1 MAKIIMTSDEL
12 VARLEALA
20 NKKTFYKNK
29 YPYNLGLVAPPKSQ
43 KEFVDCRKNK
53 RVNYNPFEAK
63 AQSFDCSNLVKALL
77 NGYDI
82 DKMEIGY
89 YQVVLSN
96 TGDCSEYKLLSQ
108 CTDISSDFSKLG
120 NQARLLYTNS
130 PNGHIGVYLG
140 KTVQGKYNVVEC
152 TCAKAI
158 GNGVKYSWVDS
169 DGTRRAQRGS
179 AAICK
184 WQKHGLMTPWV
195 SYSDTTQPSQP
206 AKVDVSKYPLL
217 FMVYDPKTKTYTT
230 RGSYVLK
237 LQQILVSKGY
247 DPKGCDSIFGP
258 GCDKAVRKFQKD
270 SGLVVDGKVGP
281 KTWDKLVN
289 G

>member
-1 MAKIIMTSDEL
+1 MVIMTEKEL
-12 VARLEALA
+12 VKKLETLV
-20 NKKTFYKNK
+20 NRRTFYKNK
-29 YPYNLGLVAPPKSQ
+29 YPYNLGLVAPPKST

-82 DKMEIGY
+82 DKMEVGY

-140 KTVQGKYNVVEC
+140 KTVQDKYNVVEC

-169 DGTRRAQRGS
+169 DGTRRAQKGG

-184 WQKHGLMTPWV
+184 WQKHGLMAPWISYKEV
-195 SYSDTTQPSQP
+195 SEKKPDY
-206 AKVDVSKYPLL
+206 SKYPILKKGNKGEYVKIL
-217 FMVYDPKTKTYTT
+217 QTK
-230 RGSYVLK
+230 
-237 LQQILVSKGY
+237 LVEKGY
-247 DPKGCDSIFGP
+247 DPKGVDGIFGP
-258 GCDKAVRKFQKD
+258 GCDAAVRKFQRDKK
-270 SGLVVDGKVGP
+270 LVVDGCVGP
-281 KTWDKLVN
+281 KTWGALYK
-289 G
+289 